1 MISIVVRSNRR
12 ADLAGPIQ
20 SVLIAKR
27 IASMN
32 DQLVFSEQTAVLLI
46 AHGSRRPEANQ
57 DLVQLAKMIG
67 SQGRYDLIEV
77 SYLELA
83 SPTILEGGRR
93 CVEQGAKR
101 VLMFPYFLSAGV
113 HVVTDLNEIRDQ
125 LAAEFPDVKFILCHH
140 LGLHPLM
147 TELVMLRLSEAD
159 R

>member
-1 MISIVVRSNRR
+1 MPLDGDVFYRGPFKSPGGFGR
-12 ADLAGPIQ
+12 ADTV
-20 SVLIAKR
+20 SFDCEKNR
-27 IASMN
+27 
-32 DQLVFSEQTAVLLI
+32 FSEQTAVLLI